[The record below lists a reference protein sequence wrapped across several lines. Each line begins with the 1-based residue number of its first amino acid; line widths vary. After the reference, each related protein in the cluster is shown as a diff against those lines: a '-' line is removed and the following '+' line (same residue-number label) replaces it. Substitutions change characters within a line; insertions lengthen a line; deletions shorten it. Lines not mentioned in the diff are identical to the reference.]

1 MRLTGKRTITAF
13 EWRLDL
19 PDRCVQKVPLLNRY
33 RIGLIFAGVEREATV
48 GPDLA
53 AAGRVWEEVYL
64 LVILLFACFWFL
76 QPLRDDTSSPLG
88 FVSPSFNLELPHF
101 STLVF

>member
-1 MRLTGKRTITAF
+1 M
-13 EWRLDL
+13 
-19 PDRCVQKVPLLNRY
+19 
-33 RIGLIFAGVEREATV
+33 GLIFAGVEREATV

-53 AAGRVWEEVYL
+53 AAGHVWEEVYL

-88 FVSPSFNLELPHF
+88 FVSLSFNLELPHF